1 MYTFGNWRLEL
12 LKSNCSE
19 DFGFVVTAVI
29 GIGLPVLS
37 LTKILKNA
45 EWNDI

>member
-1 MYTFGNWRLEL
+1 MYIFDNWKLEL
-12 LKSNCSE
+12 LQSNCSE
-19 DFGFVVTAVI
+19 DFRFVVTAVM

-45 EWNDI
+45 EWSDI